1 MKNQLLIAITTAAF
15 AIGLAGSTFAQ
26 EEDEVNAKLREALRG
41 VTIQLRDAQGQI
53 ATLQA
58 AEIANKAEIEKLTA
72 EVKKLSA
79 QAIEE
84 RNASA
89 NAISDLN
96 NKLLEK
102 EAENTGH
109 RAALEKWRK
118 DFGGAIERA
127 RKAESARDKNAAQIL
142 NLERLVNDQ
151 RAQNVRM
158 YLVGQEVLKRYDKFW
173 FGDALLAR
181 EPFVSTTK
189 VKLQNLAQD
198 GQDKLLAARIQDTP
212 LAEVKNKKPEPKV
225 DPTPEP
231 KPEATPSSPN
241 AQTTE
246 SPRQTAAATKPQP
259 KKQKNGER
267 ETAWP
272 AAQSN

>member
-1 MKNQLLIAITTAAF
+1 M
-15 AIGLAGSTFAQ
+15 
-26 EEDEVNAKLREALRG
+26 D
-41 VTIQLRDAQGQI
+41 
-53 ATLQA
+53 
-58 AEIANKAEIEKLTA
+58 
-72 EVKKLSA
+72 
-79 QAIEE
+79 E

-96 NKLLEK
+96 NKLIEK

-118 DFGGAIERA
+118 DYGAAIDRA

-158 YLVGQEVLKRYDKFW
+158 YLVGQEILKRYDKFW

-198 GQDKLLAARIQDTP
+198 GHDKLLAARIQDTP
-212 LAEVKNKKPEPKV
+212 LAEVKNKKPEPPQAE
-225 DPTPEP
+225 PTPEP
-231 KPEATPSSPN
+231 KPEASTPS
-241 AQTTE
+241 AQPSAT
-246 SPRQTAAATKPQP
+246 PRQSAAASTPKP
-259 KKQKNGER
+259 KKQKTGER

>member
-1 MKNQLLIAITTAAF
+1 MKHHLLITITTLALTAW
-15 AIGLAGSTFAQ
+15 LAGSAFGQ
-26 EEDEVNAKLREALRG
+26 EEDEVTAKLREALRG

-53 ATLQA
+53 ANLQA
-58 AEIANKAEIEKLTA
+58 TEIANKAEIEKLTA
-72 EVKKLSA
+72 DVKNLNT
-79 QAIEE
+79 QAMEE

-96 NKLLEK
+96 NKLNEK

-118 DFGGAIERA
+118 DYGGAIERA
-127 RKAESARDKNAAQIL
+127 RKAESARDKNAGQIL

-158 YLVGQEVLKRYDKFW
+158 YLVGQEVLERYDKFW

-198 GQDKLLAARIQDTP
+198 GHDKLLAARIQDIS
-212 LAEVKNKKPEPKV
+212 LAEVKNKKPEPKP

-231 KPEATPSSPN
+231 TPEAAAASPS
-241 AQTTE
+241 AQTE
-246 SPRQTAAATKPQP
+246 EKPRGTVAVAPPKA
-259 KKQKNGER
+259 KKQKKGER

-272 AAQSN
+272 TAQAN

>member
-1 MKNQLLIAITTAAF
+1 MKYHFLTAIIIATLVT
-15 AIGLAGSTFAQ
+15 GLTGSALAQ
-26 EEDEVNAKLREALRG
+26 EEDEATTKLREALRG
-41 VTIQLRDAQGQI
+41 VTIQLRDTQGQV
-53 ATLQA
+53 ANLQA
-58 AEIANKAEIEKLTA
+58 TEITNKAEIEKLSTD
-72 EVKKLSA
+72 VKKLNT

-96 NKLLEK
+96 NKLTEK

-109 RAALEKWRK
+109 RAGLEKWRK
-118 DFGGAIERA
+118 DYGGVIERA
-127 RKAESARDKNAAQIL
+127 RKAESARDRNAAQIL
-142 NLERLVNDQ
+142 NLERLANDQ

-158 YLVGQEVLKRYDKFW
+158 YLVGQDILKRYDKFW

-198 GQDKLLAARIQDTP
+198 GHDKLLAARIEDIS
-212 LAEVKNKKPEPKV
+212 LAEVKNKTPQPKEDPEPA
-225 DPTPEP
+225 PN
-231 KPEATPSSPN
+231 ATPSAS
-241 AQTTE
+241 AVQTTE
-246 SPRQTAAATKPQP
+246 KPRQTAAATTPKPIKP
-259 KKQKNGER
+259 KKGER

>member
-1 MKNQLLIAITTAAF
+1 MKHHLLIAITSAAF
-15 AIGLAGSTFAQ
+15 TAGLVGSAHAQ
-26 EEDEVNAKLREALRG
+26 EEDEATAKLREALRG
-41 VTIQLRDAQGQI
+41 VTMQLRDAQGQI
-53 ATLQA
+53 ANLQA
-58 AEIANKAEIEKLTA
+58 TEIANKTEIDKLTS
-72 EVKKLSA
+72 EVKKLNT
-79 QAIEE
+79 QAMEE

-96 NKLLEK
+96 NKLVEK

-118 DFGGAIERA
+118 DYGTVIERA
-127 RKAESARDKNAAQIL
+127 RNAESARDKNAAQIL

-198 GQDKLLAARIQDTP
+198 GHDKLLAARILDTP
-212 LAEVKNKKPEPKV
+212 LAEVKNKKPEPPQ
-225 DPTPEP
+225 D
-231 KPEATPSSPN
+231 EATPESTPAASAASSPRSSE
-241 AQTTE
+241 T
-246 SPRQTAAATKPQP
+246 PRQTASASTPKP
-259 KKQKNGER
+259 KKQKPGER

-272 AAQSN
+272 AAQPN

>member
-1 MKNQLLIAITTAAF
+1 MKHHLIAITTA
-15 AIGLAGSTFAQ
+15 LATALVATSAHAQ
-26 EEDEVNAKLREALRG
+26 EEDEATAKLREALRG

-58 AEIANKAEIEKLTA
+58 ADIANKAELEKLTA
-72 EVKKLSA
+72 EVKKLNT
-79 QAIEE
+79 QAMDE

-118 DFGGAIERA
+118 DYGGAIERA

-181 EPFVSTTK
+181 EPFVSSTK

-198 GQDKLLAARIQDTP
+198 GHDKLLAARIQDTP
-212 LAEVKNKKPEPKV
+212 LAEVKNKKPEPPQAE
-225 DPTPEP
+225 PTPEP
-231 KPEATPSSPN
+231 KPEASTPS
-241 AQTTE
+241 AE
-246 SPRQTAAATKPQP
+246 SQATPRQTAAASTPKP
-259 KKQKNGER
+259 KKQKPGER

-272 AAQSN
+272 AAQAN

>member
-1 MKNQLLIAITTAAF
+1 MKNHLLITLI
-15 AIGLAGSTFAQ
+15 AGTMATGFFGSAVAQ
-26 EEDEVNAKLREALRG
+26 EEDEVTAKLREALRG

-53 ATLQA
+53 ANLQA
-58 AEIANKAEIEKLTA
+58 TEITNKAEIEKLAT
-72 EVKKLSA
+72 EVKKLNA
-79 QAIEE
+79 QSIEE

-89 NAISDLN
+89 NAISELN
-96 NKLLEK
+96 NNLLEK

-118 DFGGAIERA
+118 DYGSAIERA
-127 RKAESARDKNAAQIL
+127 RKAENARDKNAGQIL

-158 YLVGQEVLKRYDKFW
+158 YLVGQDILKRYDKFW

-198 GQDKLLAARIQDTP
+198 GHDKLLAARIQ
-212 LAEVKNKKPEPKV
+212 
-225 DPTPEP
+225 
-231 KPEATPSSPN
+231 
-241 AQTTE
+241 
-246 SPRQTAAATKPQP
+246 
-259 KKQKNGER
+259 
-267 ETAWP
+267 
-272 AAQSN
+272 

>member
-1 MKNQLLIAITTAAF
+1 MKHHLIITIMTATLA
-15 AIGLAGSTFAQ
+15 AGLAGPAFAQ
-26 EEDEVNAKLREALRG
+26 EEDEVTGKLREALRG
-41 VTIQLRDAQGQI
+41 VTIQLREAQGQI
-53 ATLQA
+53 ANLQA
-58 AEIANKAEIEKLTA
+58 TEIANKAEIEKLTA
-72 EVKKLSA
+72 EVKKLNT

-89 NAISDLN
+89 NALADLN
-96 NKLLEK
+96 NKLTEK

-118 DFGGAIERA
+118 DYGSVIERA

-189 VKLQNLAQD
+189 VKLQNLAQE
-198 GQDKLLAARIQDTP
+198 GHDKLLAARIQDIS
-212 LAEVKNKKPEPKV
+212 LAEVKNKRPEPKA
-225 DPTPEP
+225 DPSPEP
-231 KPEATPSSPN
+231 TPEATPSTSANQAAETPH
-241 AQTTE
+241 
-246 SPRQTAAATKPQP
+246 QTAATSKP
-259 KKQKNGER
+259 KKQKKGER

-272 AAQSN
+272 AAQAN